1 MGKGLHSHGGIKEMI
16 KVIPRKD
23 LIFFFFFSNE
33 ARAIGGSFPFLI
45 RMNGRSFEC
54 FQDHLAMYDP
64 QAKKETVGTTEG

>member
-23 LIFFFFFSNE
+23 LNNFIFFFSNE

-45 RMNGRSFEC
+45 RMEERMG
-54 FQDHLAMYDP
+54 DP
-64 QAKKETVGTTEG
+64 LENASKNKMGSDLFS